1 MSGRVRGYAAI
12 ATTAFVLLAC
22 QRAETAK
29 TVVIAENGTVDLLL
43 PLTFRSELETELDKL
58 LFPGLN
64 SARWVDGTIE
74 HVLDDLALAE
84 RWEYGPDSTTITYDM
99 RDDATWSDGEPITA
113 KDVVFTYNLMLRPE
127 TGFPYGDYVALLDS
141 VEAIEEHRVTFYF
154 KRHHPLMLLQSGWSI
169 VPEHVYRDHG
179 ADGKTLAA
187 HPTVHAPA
195 TDLVVSGP
203 FRVSEWLPA
212 ERLVLEPR
220 ERAYTGRSSLD
231 RVVFRFVPEATTRV
245 VELQNGSVDVINP
258 VPTSTLTSLADDPRF
273 QLAARG
279 ARFYDFIAWNGTRFA
294 PFADPQVREA
304 LSLAIDRQAILEGLN
319 VADYATPA
327 AGPFPPI
334 FRRLYDTTVQPDPY
348 APDRASAILQRLG
361 WADNDSDGILER
373 GSQTFRFTL
382 LTNSGSRGLM
392 RSAAAEIIQAQLTR
406 VGIAV
411 DIRLLENS
419 TLIDYVFSDTTRQFQ
434 AAIVGWR
441 VALNP
446 EYVRDQFWPRDA
458 PYNITAY
465 ESTATDSLIPLAL
478 AARTAVDAASHW
490 RAAARKIAR
499 DRPYAFLWF
508 YDEVVGLSNRVKNSR
523 IDTYSVYQNLHH
535 WRVEP

>member
-1 MSGRVRGYAAI
+1 MSSRVRACAAI
-12 ATTAFVLLAC
+12 ATTAFVLFAC
-22 QRAETAK
+22 QRDRTAK

-64 SARWVDGTIE
+64 SARWVDGAIE

-84 RWEYGPDSTTITYDM
+84 RWEFGPDSTTITYDM
-99 RDDATWSDGEPITA
+99 RADANWSDGEPITA

-127 TGFPYGDYVALLDS
+127 TGFPYADYVALLDS
-141 VEAIEEHRVTFYF
+141 VKAIEAHRATFYF
-154 KRHHPLMLLQSGWSI
+154 KRRHPLMLLQSGWSI
-169 VPEHVYRDHG
+169 IPEHVYRDHG
-179 ADGKTLAA
+179 ADGTTLAA
-187 HPTVHAPA
+187 HPAVHAPA

-279 ARFYDFIAWNGTRFA
+279 ARFYDFIAWNWTRFA

-304 LSLAIDRQAILEGLN
+304 LSLAIDRQAILEGLH
-319 VADYATPA
+319 VDDYAAPA

-348 APDRASAILQRLG
+348 APDSARAILQRLG
-361 WADNDSDGILER
+361 WADNDNDGILER

-392 RSAAAEIIQAQLTR
+392 RSSAAEIIQAQLTR
-406 VGIAV
+406 IGIAV

-419 TLIDYVFSDTTRQFQ
+419 TLIDYVFSDTTRKFQ

-446 EYVRDQFWPRDA
+446 EYVRDQFWPREA

-478 AARTAVDAASHW
+478 AAGNAVDAAAHW
-490 RAAARKIAR
+490 RAAAREIAR